1 MNRPIFQ
8 IFRRFMHD
16 RKLPEVT
23 VSRFTPANL
32 IGTQSPRKA
41 DYSLPKTK
49 YQPMGYFNNL
59 NEVVKARNNYNKAIR
74 EIYIKNST

>member
-1 MNRPIFQ
+1 MNRPILQ

-23 VSRFTPANL
+23 VSRFTPSSL

-41 DYSLPKTK
+41 DYNQPKVK
-49 YQPMGYFNNL
+49 FKPMGYFNNL
-59 NEVVKARNNYNKAIR
+59 NEVVKARNKYNRAIR
-74 EIYIKNST
+74 EIYIKNSI

>member
-1 MNRPIFQ
+1 MNRPVFQ

-23 VSRFTPANL
+23 VSRFTLTNL

-41 DYSLPKTK
+41 DYNLAKTK
-49 YQPMGYFNNL
+49 RKPMGNFNNIG
-59 NEVVKARNNYNKAIR
+59 EVVKARKNYNKAIR
-74 EIYIKNST
+74 EIYIKNSI